1 MRPHPLPEYGYIVGF
16 LACIV
21 VAFVIALVAAALTG
35 YQEK

>member
-1 MRPHPLPEYGYIVGF
+1 MRPHVLPEYGYIVGF

-21 VAFVIALVAAALTG
+21 TAFVISLVAAALTG